1 MRDRLGTTKP
11 TDTAT
16 SRTSAPRTPTDR
28 TPTDRAPTVG
38 TATDRTATG
47 GRAALAA
54 TARTAALRLRL
65 TSVYVVLLTVTAAWL
80 ATQGHA
86 ERARF
91 IRHNSSNVH
100 HMEVGKWWTMFTSG
114 LVVDGVPAWAG
125 IAAVAIALGLAEWR
139 WGPARAGAVFVF
151 GHLGATL
158 LTEGAMWVMLT
169 ARIPGALSRA
179 RDVGI
184 SYGLVAT
191 IGCLLALGPR
201 ALRRYGLPLLA
212 LVLAV
217 AWAADQQLADAGHL
231 VALAL
236 GVLAARTPWLR
247 TRVRARAGNRP
258 TARARSS
265 AWSPGEPDQG
275 P

>member
-1 MRDRLGTTKP
+1 MRDRLGTTQP
-11 TDTAT
+11 TDTAA
-16 SRTSAPRTPTDR
+16 SRTPDSRTAAD
-28 TPTDRAPTVG
+28 G
-38 TATDRTATG
+38 TAAGRRATG

-54 TARTAALRLRL
+54 SARTAALRLRL
-65 TSVYVVLLTVTAAWL
+65 TSVYVVLLTITATWL

-86 ERARF
+86 GRVRF
-91 IRHNSSNVH
+91 VRHNSSNVH

-212 LVLAV
+212 LVLAG

-231 VALAL
+231 VALTL
-236 GVLAARTPWLR
+236 GVVAARTAWLR
-247 TRVRARAGNRP
+247 NRASS
-258 TARARSS
+258 RSP
-265 AWSPGEPDQG
+265 APGGGPRGEPQ
-275 P
+275 